1 MEARFTGYW
10 KKNKRKKNK
19 QHQYY
24 RRVFVSSVDTVLQTF
39 M

>member
-10 KKNKRKKNK
+10 KKNKRKKN
-19 QHQYY
+19 